1 MVDGVFVCATG
12 TRYAVV
18 DEEDEQA
25 FFGWLGDVE
34 CGCLVVRCLFVWC
47 LVVGWLFG
55 VLDTPKFTGIK
66 R

>member
-34 CGCLVVRCLFVWC
+34 CGCLVVRLFVCSFVRSFAFVRSFVCLFCW
-47 LVVGWLFG
+47 LVG
-55 VLDTPKFTGIK
+55 
-66 R
+66 